1 MLYGKLIKPLLF
13 SLPPEQAHH
22 IVTATLSLLGKVPG
36 GRWLLHKLYA
46 TEDPSLEREVF
57 GIRFKNPVGMAA
69 GFDRYGHIYR
79 ELSAMGFGFVE
90 VGSITPKRQPGNP
103 KPRIFRL
110 DAARALLNRVG
121 ICSHGLDRAVA
132 HLRQPRG
139 EAIVGCNIG
148 KNTAT
153 PCDQAPADYLKCF
166 RNLYQYADYFTIN
179 VACDPGQKAA
189 SYQTRE
195 NITKI
200 LEPLFEFRRG
210 QNQYR
215 PILLK
220 VSPDLSDETIDLMT
234 DIMLDTPLDGMVAV
248 NATVSREGVDRLEA
262 TRIGA
267 GVVSGQ
273 PLTQRALEV
282 VRRIHTRSQG
292 TYPIIGVGGLM
303 TPDDVRAM
311 LDAGA
316 ALVQIY
322 TGYIYNGPGYV
333 REICRALLEKEGR
346 RKLIRSMKATI
357 ITIGDEIL
365 IGQIVDTNS
374 ASIARHLNAAGIVV
388 AEKESVG
395 DDRDAIVAALRRA
408 MDGSDVTILTG
419 GLGPTKD
426 DITKRTLA
434 ELFGCELVRDERV
447 ARHVR
452 RMLESR
458 GIAYNDLNRGQS
470 LVPACCTVLFNAHG
484 TAPGMWF
491 ERDGRV
497 VVSLPGVPFEMEHL
511 MQDEVMP
518 RLKARFA
525 LRQIVHRTLIT
536 SGLAE
541 SMLAERIAGWEAALP
556 PYLHLAYLP
565 SSDKVRLRLSAYEV
579 EGEEV
584 AHEIEAQFEKLR
596 TIIPEYILGY
606 ETATIQSVVH
616 DLLTQRH
623 LTLATAE
630 SCTGGAI
637 AARFT
642 AMPGASAYFRCGV
655 VSYTVEAKH
664 DLLGVSLDD
673 IDRYGV
679 VSEPVVRAMAE
690 GMRRTAHADYA
701 VATTGVAGP
710 AGGTPEC
717 PVGTVWMA
725 VAGPQ
730 GTVAVCRQ
738 SGSDRGQIIDRAS
751 GQAIALLRDEILRQ
765 DTPRNE

>member
-1 MLYGKLIKPLLF
+1 
-13 SLPPEQAHH
+13 
-22 IVTATLSLLGKVPG
+22 
-36 GRWLLHKLYA
+36 
-46 TEDPSLEREVF
+46 
-57 GIRFKNPVGMAA
+57 
-69 GFDRYGHIYR
+69 
-79 ELSAMGFGFVE
+79 
-90 VGSITPKRQPGNP
+90 
-103 KPRIFRL
+103 
-110 DAARALLNRVG
+110 
-121 ICSHGLDRAVA
+121 
-132 HLRQPRG
+132 
-139 EAIVGCNIG
+139 
-148 KNTAT
+148 
-153 PCDQAPADYLKCF
+153 
-166 RNLYQYADYFTIN
+166 
-179 VACDPGQKAA
+179 
-189 SYQTRE
+189 
-195 NITKI
+195 
-200 LEPLFEFRRG
+200 
-210 QNQYR
+210 
-215 PILLK
+215 
-220 VSPDLSDETIDLMT
+220 
-234 DIMLDTPLDGMVAV
+234 
-248 NATVSREGVDRLEA
+248 
-262 TRIGA
+262 
-267 GVVSGQ
+267 
-273 PLTQRALEV
+273 
-282 VRRIHTRSQG
+282 
-292 TYPIIGVGGLM
+292 
-303 TPDDVRAM
+303 
-311 LDAGA
+311 
-316 ALVQIY
+316 
-322 TGYIYNGPGYV
+322 
-333 REICRALLEKEGR
+333 
-346 RKLIRSMKATI
+346 MKATI
-357 ITIGDEIL
+357 INIGDEIL

-565 SSDKVRLRLSAYEV
+565 SPDKVRLRLSAYEV

>member
-316 ALVQIY
+316 TLVQIY

-333 REICRALLEKEGR
+333 REICRALLEK
-346 RKLIRSMKATI
+346 KA
-357 ITIGDEIL
+357 
-365 IGQIVDTNS
+365 
-374 ASIARHLNAAGIVV
+374 
-388 AEKESVG
+388 AE
-395 DDRDAIVAALRRA
+395 
-408 MDGSDVTILTG
+408 
-419 GLGPTKD
+419 
-426 DITKRTLA
+426 
-434 ELFGCELVRDERV
+434 
-447 ARHVR
+447 
-452 RMLESR
+452 
-458 GIAYNDLNRGQS
+458 N
-470 LVPACCTVLFNAHG
+470 
-484 TAPGMWF
+484 
-491 ERDGRV
+491 
-497 VVSLPGVPFEMEHL
+497 
-511 MQDEVMP
+511 
-518 RLKARFA
+518 
-525 LRQIVHRTLIT
+525 
-536 SGLAE
+536 
-541 SMLAERIAGWEAALP
+541 
-556 PYLHLAYLP
+556 
-565 SSDKVRLRLSAYEV
+565 
-579 EGEEV
+579 
-584 AHEIEAQFEKLR
+584 
-596 TIIPEYILGY
+596 
-606 ETATIQSVVH
+606 
-616 DLLTQRH
+616 
-623 LTLATAE
+623 
-630 SCTGGAI
+630 
-637 AARFT
+637 
-642 AMPGASAYFRCGV
+642 
-655 VSYTVEAKH
+655 
-664 DLLGVSLDD
+664 
-673 IDRYGV
+673 
-679 VSEPVVRAMAE
+679 
-690 GMRRTAHADYA
+690 
-701 VATTGVAGP
+701 
-710 AGGTPEC
+710 
-717 PVGTVWMA
+717 
-725 VAGPQ
+725 
-730 GTVAVCRQ
+730 
-738 SGSDRGQIIDRAS
+738 
-751 GQAIALLRDEILRQ
+751 
-765 DTPRNE
+765 

>member
-46 TEDPSLEREVF
+46 TEDPSLEREV
-57 GIRFKNPVGMAA
+57 
-69 GFDRYGHIYR
+69 
-79 ELSAMGFGFVE
+79 GFVE

-248 NATVSREGVDRLEA
+248 
-262 TRIGA
+262 
-267 GVVSGQ
+267 
-273 PLTQRALEV
+273 

-333 REICRALLEKEGR
+333 REICRALLEK
-346 RKLIRSMKATI
+346 KA
-357 ITIGDEIL
+357 
-365 IGQIVDTNS
+365 
-374 ASIARHLNAAGIVV
+374 
-388 AEKESVG
+388 AE
-395 DDRDAIVAALRRA
+395 
-408 MDGSDVTILTG
+408 
-419 GLGPTKD
+419 
-426 DITKRTLA
+426 
-434 ELFGCELVRDERV
+434 
-447 ARHVR
+447 
-452 RMLESR
+452 
-458 GIAYNDLNRGQS
+458 N
-470 LVPACCTVLFNAHG
+470 
-484 TAPGMWF
+484 
-491 ERDGRV
+491 
-497 VVSLPGVPFEMEHL
+497 
-511 MQDEVMP
+511 
-518 RLKARFA
+518 
-525 LRQIVHRTLIT
+525 
-536 SGLAE
+536 
-541 SMLAERIAGWEAALP
+541 
-556 PYLHLAYLP
+556 
-565 SSDKVRLRLSAYEV
+565 
-579 EGEEV
+579 
-584 AHEIEAQFEKLR
+584 
-596 TIIPEYILGY
+596 
-606 ETATIQSVVH
+606 
-616 DLLTQRH
+616 
-623 LTLATAE
+623 
-630 SCTGGAI
+630 
-637 AARFT
+637 
-642 AMPGASAYFRCGV
+642 
-655 VSYTVEAKH
+655 
-664 DLLGVSLDD
+664 
-673 IDRYGV
+673 
-679 VSEPVVRAMAE
+679 
-690 GMRRTAHADYA
+690 
-701 VATTGVAGP
+701 
-710 AGGTPEC
+710 
-717 PVGTVWMA
+717 
-725 VAGPQ
+725 
-730 GTVAVCRQ
+730 
-738 SGSDRGQIIDRAS
+738 
-751 GQAIALLRDEILRQ
+751 
-765 DTPRNE
+765 

>member
-90 VGSITPKRQPGNP
+90 VGSITP
-103 KPRIFRL
+103 
-110 DAARALLNRVG
+110 
-121 ICSHGLDRAVA
+121 
-132 HLRQPRG
+132 
-139 EAIVGCNIG
+139 
-148 KNTAT
+148 
-153 PCDQAPADYLKCF
+153 
-166 RNLYQYADYFTIN
+166 NLYQYADYFTIN

-333 REICRALLEKEGR
+333 REICRALLEK
-346 RKLIRSMKATI
+346 KA
-357 ITIGDEIL
+357 
-365 IGQIVDTNS
+365 
-374 ASIARHLNAAGIVV
+374 
-388 AEKESVG
+388 AE
-395 DDRDAIVAALRRA
+395 
-408 MDGSDVTILTG
+408 
-419 GLGPTKD
+419 
-426 DITKRTLA
+426 
-434 ELFGCELVRDERV
+434 
-447 ARHVR
+447 
-452 RMLESR
+452 
-458 GIAYNDLNRGQS
+458 N
-470 LVPACCTVLFNAHG
+470 
-484 TAPGMWF
+484 
-491 ERDGRV
+491 
-497 VVSLPGVPFEMEHL
+497 
-511 MQDEVMP
+511 
-518 RLKARFA
+518 
-525 LRQIVHRTLIT
+525 
-536 SGLAE
+536 
-541 SMLAERIAGWEAALP
+541 
-556 PYLHLAYLP
+556 
-565 SSDKVRLRLSAYEV
+565 
-579 EGEEV
+579 
-584 AHEIEAQFEKLR
+584 
-596 TIIPEYILGY
+596 
-606 ETATIQSVVH
+606 
-616 DLLTQRH
+616 
-623 LTLATAE
+623 
-630 SCTGGAI
+630 
-637 AARFT
+637 
-642 AMPGASAYFRCGV
+642 
-655 VSYTVEAKH
+655 
-664 DLLGVSLDD
+664 
-673 IDRYGV
+673 
-679 VSEPVVRAMAE
+679 
-690 GMRRTAHADYA
+690 
-701 VATTGVAGP
+701 
-710 AGGTPEC
+710 
-717 PVGTVWMA
+717 
-725 VAGPQ
+725 
-730 GTVAVCRQ
+730 
-738 SGSDRGQIIDRAS
+738 
-751 GQAIALLRDEILRQ
+751 
-765 DTPRNE
+765 

>member
-1 MLYGKLIKPLLF
+1 MLTFHTPLDDTTRHMAGEELFARLKPGAVVMNSSRGEVVDGDALLLRGRPCVLDVWEHDAAFAANALVPPEGDGDADKARNDFEGPCATTTATAGRIFSKSVVDCENIPIFAPLIHRYMLYGKLIKPLLF

-153 PCDQAPADYLKCF
+153 PCDQTPADYLKCF

-200 LEPLFEFRRG
+200 LEPLFDFRRG

-248 NATVSREGVDRLEA
+248 NATVSREGVNRLEA

-333 REICRALLEKEGR
+333 REICRALLEK
-346 RKLIRSMKATI
+346 KA
-357 ITIGDEIL
+357 
-365 IGQIVDTNS
+365 
-374 ASIARHLNAAGIVV
+374 
-388 AEKESVG
+388 AE
-395 DDRDAIVAALRRA
+395 
-408 MDGSDVTILTG
+408 
-419 GLGPTKD
+419 
-426 DITKRTLA
+426 
-434 ELFGCELVRDERV
+434 
-447 ARHVR
+447 
-452 RMLESR
+452 
-458 GIAYNDLNRGQS
+458 N
-470 LVPACCTVLFNAHG
+470 
-484 TAPGMWF
+484 
-491 ERDGRV
+491 
-497 VVSLPGVPFEMEHL
+497 
-511 MQDEVMP
+511 
-518 RLKARFA
+518 
-525 LRQIVHRTLIT
+525 
-536 SGLAE
+536 
-541 SMLAERIAGWEAALP
+541 
-556 PYLHLAYLP
+556 
-565 SSDKVRLRLSAYEV
+565 
-579 EGEEV
+579 
-584 AHEIEAQFEKLR
+584 
-596 TIIPEYILGY
+596 
-606 ETATIQSVVH
+606 
-616 DLLTQRH
+616 
-623 LTLATAE
+623 
-630 SCTGGAI
+630 
-637 AARFT
+637 
-642 AMPGASAYFRCGV
+642 
-655 VSYTVEAKH
+655 
-664 DLLGVSLDD
+664 
-673 IDRYGV
+673 
-679 VSEPVVRAMAE
+679 
-690 GMRRTAHADYA
+690 
-701 VATTGVAGP
+701 
-710 AGGTPEC
+710 
-717 PVGTVWMA
+717 
-725 VAGPQ
+725 
-730 GTVAVCRQ
+730 
-738 SGSDRGQIIDRAS
+738 
-751 GQAIALLRDEILRQ
+751 
-765 DTPRNE
+765 

>member
-1 MLYGKLIKPLLF
+1 
-13 SLPPEQAHH
+13 
-22 IVTATLSLLGKVPG
+22 
-36 GRWLLHKLYA
+36 
-46 TEDPSLEREVF
+46 
-57 GIRFKNPVGMAA
+57 MAA

-316 ALVQIY
+316 ALVH
-322 TGYIYNGPGYV
+322 IYNGPGYV
-333 REICRALLEKEGR
+333 REICRALLEK
-346 RKLIRSMKATI
+346 KA
-357 ITIGDEIL
+357 
-365 IGQIVDTNS
+365 
-374 ASIARHLNAAGIVV
+374 
-388 AEKESVG
+388 AE
-395 DDRDAIVAALRRA
+395 
-408 MDGSDVTILTG
+408 
-419 GLGPTKD
+419 
-426 DITKRTLA
+426 
-434 ELFGCELVRDERV
+434 
-447 ARHVR
+447 
-452 RMLESR
+452 
-458 GIAYNDLNRGQS
+458 N
-470 LVPACCTVLFNAHG
+470 
-484 TAPGMWF
+484 
-491 ERDGRV
+491 
-497 VVSLPGVPFEMEHL
+497 
-511 MQDEVMP
+511 
-518 RLKARFA
+518 
-525 LRQIVHRTLIT
+525 
-536 SGLAE
+536 
-541 SMLAERIAGWEAALP
+541 
-556 PYLHLAYLP
+556 
-565 SSDKVRLRLSAYEV
+565 
-579 EGEEV
+579 
-584 AHEIEAQFEKLR
+584 
-596 TIIPEYILGY
+596 
-606 ETATIQSVVH
+606 
-616 DLLTQRH
+616 
-623 LTLATAE
+623 
-630 SCTGGAI
+630 
-637 AARFT
+637 
-642 AMPGASAYFRCGV
+642 
-655 VSYTVEAKH
+655 
-664 DLLGVSLDD
+664 
-673 IDRYGV
+673 
-679 VSEPVVRAMAE
+679 
-690 GMRRTAHADYA
+690 
-701 VATTGVAGP
+701 
-710 AGGTPEC
+710 
-717 PVGTVWMA
+717 
-725 VAGPQ
+725 
-730 GTVAVCRQ
+730 
-738 SGSDRGQIIDRAS
+738 
-751 GQAIALLRDEILRQ
+751 
-765 DTPRNE
+765 

>member
-322 TGYIYNGPGYV
+322 TGYIYNDPGYV
-333 REICRALLEKEGR
+333 REICRALMDKDEYKPSIVIEESFSKVDSLRKSCQSYFPYMNPSQVFSELQLDYPVISQDNSILLSEITVTGKKGR
-346 RKLIRSMKATI
+346 VFRDKMMGRLDSLAQMKVGAAWVCSGCISGGGNIEYLNDYKGYSHHPIGCPVPPPGKISSPVIGRKYYLIKYEPKGENNKWILTKL
-357 ITIGDEIL
+357 DEIIWKGEEFTEEEL
-365 IGQIVDTNS
+365 LRMNNLWRVKGYYGTREFYQPDELDVQSPLPDARNVLLWKPDIVTDEKG
-374 ASIARHLNAAGIVV
+374 IAEVEFFCSDINTSFVGVV
-388 AEKESVG
+388 EG
-395 DDRDAIVAALRRA
+395 TD
-408 MDGSDVTILTG
+408 
-419 GLGPTKD
+419 GLGNLGTSQ
-426 DITKRTLA
+426 
-434 ELFGCELVRDERV
+434 CEFRV
-447 ARHVR
+447 
-452 RMLESR
+452 
-458 GIAYNDLNRGQS
+458 
-470 LVPACCTVLFNAHG
+470 
-484 TAPGMWF
+484 
-491 ERDGRV
+491 
-497 VVSLPGVPFEMEHL
+497 
-511 MQDEVMP
+511 
-518 RLKARFA
+518 LK
-525 LRQIVHRTLIT
+525 
-536 SGLAE
+536 
-541 SMLAERIAGWEAALP
+541 P
-556 PYLHLAYLP
+556 
-565 SSDKVRLRLSAYEV
+565 
-579 EGEEV
+579 
-584 AHEIEAQFEKLR
+584 
-596 TIIPEYILGY
+596 
-606 ETATIQSVVH
+606 
-616 DLLTQRH
+616 
-623 LTLATAE
+623 
-630 SCTGGAI
+630 
-637 AARFT
+637 
-642 AMPGASAYFRCGV
+642 
-655 VSYTVEAKH
+655 
-664 DLLGVSLDD
+664 
-673 IDRYGV
+673 
-679 VSEPVVRAMAE
+679 
-690 GMRRTAHADYA
+690 
-701 VATTGVAGP
+701 
-710 AGGTPEC
+710 
-717 PVGTVWMA
+717 
-725 VAGPQ
+725 
-730 GTVAVCRQ
+730 
-738 SGSDRGQIIDRAS
+738 
-751 GQAIALLRDEILRQ
+751 
-765 DTPRNE
+765 